1 MQNDKQTF
9 WGFFWGI
16 AKSPLAYL
24 HGKPLAQSACAS
36 AVNMW
41 CLVLAVLAQFWVFLS
56 FFILLAQTYNTWLV
70 AQKRLSRTKALT
82 IGIGIVTIN
91 FAALSL
97 AILRQFG
104 VFISLGLSI
113 WQYVSLIRV
122 CFPKEPNV
130 PH

>member
-1 MQNDKQTF
+1 MPTQKQTF
-9 WGFFWGI
+9 WEFFWSI

-24 HGKPLAQSACAS
+24 HANPLMQSACAS
-36 AVNMW
+36 GINMW
-41 CLVLAVLAQFWVFLS
+41 CLFLAVLAQFWVFLS

-70 AQKRLSRTKALT
+70 AQGRISSVRALI
-82 IGIGIVTIN
+82 IGIGIVIVN

-97 AILRQFG
+97 AVLGQFW

-122 CFPKEPNV
+122 CFSKGAYA